1 LERRKTSECFLCA
14 SVIGN
19 RADRR
24 RRFVE
29 VEKWRKEFEV
39 DKLVEEFEYT
49 EKDKVFEYYPQYY
62 HKTDKVR
69 YVWKLS
75 RIRQLV
81 VPECADLRNPSK
93 QHNSPK
99 TLKAENCE
107 EIRLT

>member
-69 YVWKLS
+69 YVWKLAYS
-75 RIRQLV
+75 AARCSGVRRSTQ
-81 VPECADLRNPSK
+81 PQQA
-93 QHNSPK
+93 
-99 TLKAENCE
+99 A
-107 EIRLT
+107 